1 MRLVKFEDLPEFMKC
16 IEVKEYYD
24 LLNKKKG
31 QLFLKRLLDIV
42 GSIFGI
48 VVLSPI
54 MMVIAIWI
62 KFDTKG
68 PVLFKQIRITQ
79 YGKQFEIYKF
89 RTMIVNAESKGPQV
103 TTKKDSRVTKS
114 GKILRKCRLDE
125 IPQIFNILKGE
136 LTFVGTRPEV
146 PKYVEMYNK
155 EMLATLLLPAGV
167 TSEASIYYKDEDLL
181 LLNSIDIDK
190 VYVEK
195 VLPNKMIYNLRSIK
209 KFGIYNDLL
218 MIIRTIGILVPK
230 GESRNQDVNI

>member
-89 RTMIVNAESKGPQV
+89 RTMIVNLSL
-103 TTKKDSRVTKS
+103 
-114 GKILRKCRLDE
+114 IH
-125 IPQIFNILKGE
+125 I
-136 LTFVGTRPEV
+136 
-146 PKYVEMYNK
+146 
-155 EMLATLLLPAGV
+155 
-167 TSEASIYYKDEDLL
+167 
-181 LLNSIDIDK
+181 
-190 VYVEK
+190 
-195 VLPNKMIYNLRSIK
+195 
-209 KFGIYNDLL
+209 
-218 MIIRTIGILVPK
+218 
-230 GESRNQDVNI
+230 

>member
-1 MRLVKFEDLPEFMKC
+1 
-16 IEVKEYYD
+16 
-24 LLNKKKG
+24 
-31 QLFLKRLLDIV
+31 
-42 GSIFGI
+42 
-48 VVLSPI
+48 
-54 MMVIAIWI
+54 
-62 KFDTKG
+62 
-68 PVLFKQIRITQ
+68 
-79 YGKQFEIYKF
+79 
-89 RTMIVNAESKGPQV
+89 
-103 TTKKDSRVTKS
+103 
-114 GKILRKCRLDE
+114 
-125 IPQIFNILKGE
+125 
-136 LTFVGTRPEV
+136 
-146 PKYVEMYNK
+146 MYNK